1 MAKVQHYRQQ
11 AARCRELATN
21 QPFSNHVDRWRTM
34 ANNYDMLADSL
45 EKRLSGNLKEVL
57 KRLEMQQ

>member
-1 MAKVQHYRQQ
+1 MAKVQHCRQQ
-11 AARCRELATN
+11 AARCRELAADK
-21 QPFSNHVDRWRTM
+21 PFSRHVDRWRAM

>member
-1 MAKVQHYRQQ
+1 
-11 AARCRELATN
+11 
-21 QPFSNHVDRWRTM
+21 M

-45 EKRLSGNLKEVL
+45 EKRLSGNLTEVL